1 MSRINNFLDWLAWW
15 LSAILLAVLPFH
27 AFLFTWFKAFFWSN
41 AWTIFVQ
48 SWKEI
53 LVGTLGAL
61 ALAKLISTRK
71 FPRERSFWLGVIFVI
86 LASLYAIFGGGL
98 LAQKL
103 LGLRTATLF
112 IFAFLSVQFLD
123 FDAEKIAWLRR
134 IVLTTAGAVILF
146 ALAQKFLLPADFL
159 KNFGY
164 SENFSS
170 WLPGGNLP
178 MFHLVGESTTIR
190 LQSTFAGPNQL
201 SAFLLVI
208 LPLIGTQFSRAKN
221 WAKYFWLAE
230 FVAGILVLIFTFSR
244 SAWLGAAAIFLIF
257 AVTMWRQNL
266 PEKLKYKL
274 LWGGIISAATLAVL
288 IFSSGNLLAIVTR
301 EASTS
306 EHFEKSLAAAE
317 LVAENPLGLGLGKT
331 AGVAQRFEANP
342 ITPENTYLGIAL
354 ELGWLGG
361 ILFLLFCGTLL
372 FELRKKHSPLFYS
385 LAGILVVALLLH
397 PLEDAPTAL
406 TLFLLLG
413 LEKN

>member
-15 LSAILLAVLPFH
+15 LSAVLLAVLPFH
-27 AFLFTWFKAFFWSN
+27 AFLFTWFKAFFWSD

-53 LVGTLGAL
+53 LVGTLGTL

-86 LASLYAIFGGGL
+86 LASLYAIFGSGL

-112 IFAFLSVQFLD
+112 IVVFLAVQFFD
-123 FDAEKIAWLRR
+123 FDAGKIAWLRR
-134 IVLTTAGAVILF
+134 IVLTASGAVILF

-164 SENFSS
+164 SENVSS

-201 SAFLLVI
+201 AAFLLVI
-208 LPLIGTQFSRAKN
+208 LPLIGVQFSRAKN
-221 WAKYFWLAE
+221 WKKYFCLAE
-230 FVAGILVLIFTFSR
+230 FVAGILVLIFSFSR

-257 AVTMWRQNL
+257 AVTAWRQNL

-274 LWGGIISAATLAVL
+274 LWGGVISAVTLAVL
-288 IFSSGNLLAIVTR
+288 IFSSGNFLAIVTR

-317 LVAENPLGLGLGKT
+317 LVAANPLGLGLGKT

-342 ITPENTYLGIAL
+342 ITPENTYLGITL

-361 ILFLLFCGTLL
+361 ILFLIFCGTLL

-413 LEKN
+413 LDKH